1 MHEDEAIGAPHRAAR
16 PSAVLMRSAVS
27 VLLGLSGRRTPPAE
41 RGRRSAAVS
50 SFEAPIAAANELQF
64 GRAYWLPPFGRGN
77 GLEALFWAPIA
88 QVPAALADAALEA
101 LAAED
106 IAAWAA
112 PAKGSDADARGVPED
127 LWVASADLDAAQDVL
142 MRVLRA

>member
-1 MHEDEAIGAPHRAAR
+1 MHDDEAIGTPHRAAR

-41 RGRRSAAVS
+41 RGRRSAAAS

-77 GLEALFWAPIA
+77 GLEAL
-88 QVPAALADAALEA
+88 
-101 LAAED
+101 AAED
-106 IAAWAA
+106 IPAWAA

-127 LWVASADLDAAQDVL
+127 LWVASAELDAAQDAL
-142 MRVLRA
+142 MKVLRT

>member
-1 MHEDEAIGAPHRAAR
+1 MRRLAAW
-16 PSAVLMRSAVS
+16 RS
-27 VLLGLSGRRTPPAE
+27 PALW
-41 RGRRSAAVS
+41 RSAATLVLGLPRRRPPGADRRRGSSTS

-88 QVPAALADAALEA
+88 QVPAARADAALEA
-101 LAAED
+101 LAARD

-112 PAKGSDADARGVPED
+112 PAKGRAPEAEGVPQD
-127 LWVASADLDAAQDVL
+127 LWVASAELDAAQDVL

>member
-1 MHEDEAIGAPHRAAR
+1 MPTPRAMR

-41 RGRRSAAVS
+41 RGRRSAAS

-88 QVPAALADAALEA
+88 QVPAGLADPVLEA

-112 PAKGSDADARGVPED
+112 PARGADAEAGGVPQD
-127 LWVASADLDAAQDVL
+127 LWVASAELDAAQDVL
-142 MRVLRA
+142 MRVLRS